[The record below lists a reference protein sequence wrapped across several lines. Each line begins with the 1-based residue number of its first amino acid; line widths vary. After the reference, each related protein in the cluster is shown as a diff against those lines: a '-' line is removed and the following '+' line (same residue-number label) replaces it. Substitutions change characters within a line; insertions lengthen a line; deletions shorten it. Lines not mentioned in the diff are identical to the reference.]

1 MVKLNGIFVEE
12 KIETET
18 IEHKG
23 TDVKET
29 RGNVATLA
37 ERGMLPCMWFM
48 DSSCRIIVGA
58 DKKNP
63 PIPFCDKCP
72 VPGGPIV
79 RANYNVPSRAY
90 CDKFGNPQNYVTYPN
105 GVKEWCWGPHI
116 NPDGWGEAVWEFQL
130 KPKSMRQLKSIELE
144 IGDNPSSNGRLHSN
158 KSGDLAQVF
167 VNGRLVAQYVLDLPT
182 PYHEHIWR
190 DGTHQP
196 LDPQRQGSLLDITEL
211 SRQDNK
217 VKIMVRVGPCTKWDI
232 STVRLHIKT
241 RKRELT
247 KLAWTMI
254 GFLLGLIPLVL
265 VKSWP

>member
-1 MVKLNGIFVEE
+1 VEE
-12 KIETET
+12 ACAKHGLAWDGRVSVDAMSMEALRGDKEAAYNGYYRMLCYLF
-18 IEHKG
+18 HKVVDCTSHLTLTWSVTPG
-23 TDVKET
+23 DVDE
-29 RGNVATLA
+29 GGLLA
-37 ERGMLPCMWFM
+37 ALLLKAR
-48 DSSCRIIVGA
+48 R
-58 DKKNP
+58 
-63 PIPFCDKCP
+63 
-72 VPGGPIV
+72 
-79 RANYNVPSRAY
+79 
-90 CDKFGNPQNYVTYPN
+90 
-105 GVKEWCWGPHI
+105 
-116 NPDGWGEAVWEFQL
+116 L

-217 VKIMVRVGPCTKWDI
+217 VKIMVRVGPYTKWDI

-247 KLAWTMI
+247 KLAWTLI